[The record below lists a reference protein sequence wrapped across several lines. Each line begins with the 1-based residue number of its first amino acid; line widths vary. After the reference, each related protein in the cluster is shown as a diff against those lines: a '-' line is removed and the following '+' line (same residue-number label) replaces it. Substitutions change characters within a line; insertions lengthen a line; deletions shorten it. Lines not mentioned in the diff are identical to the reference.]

1 MLVMAG
7 DSAEVSILM
16 FAGHELVVPVH
27 FRTSGLSDGYIQGH
41 RCCSCC
47 RLLLT
52 SSAQLH
58 ELDVLPAA
66 SWRMVSIPLCC
77 AILLG
82 TQELPVTGF
91 QTDDTVVTEFG
102 CELFPAPGG
111 AASRLICTLPSA
123 CAETY
128 FPCELLSV
136 ILPPGRSSIWKYS
149 HVLAT
154 SRFHCALPSGCAL
167 RNFPC
172 TLRRATCAIASPPP

>member
-1 MLVMAG
+1 MVSSAVLESDENLRVLSMLVMAG

-27 FRTSGLSDGYIQGH
+27 FRTSGLSDGYILGH

-58 ELDVLPAA
+58 ELDVFPAA
-66 SWRMVSIPLCC
+66 SWRMVSVPLCC

-91 QTDDTVVTEFG
+91 QTDDTVVTDFG
-102 CELFPAPGG
+102 CELFPAPRWCRI
-111 AASRLICTLPSA
+111 AIDL
-123 CAETY
+123 
-128 FPCELLSV
+128 
-136 ILPPGRSSIWKYS
+136 
-149 HVLAT
+149 HAT
-154 SRFHCALPSGCAL
+154 VSLC
-167 RNFPC
+167 
-172 TLRRATCAIASPPP
+172 

>member
-1 MLVMAG
+1 MVRTGVLESDEYLRVLSMLVMAG
-7 DSAEVSILM
+7 DSAEVSIIM

-58 ELDVLPAA
+58 ELDVFPAA
-66 SWRMVSIPLCC
+66 SWRMVSVPLCC

-102 CELFPAPGG
+102 CELFPAPRWCRI
-111 AASRLICTLPSA
+111 AIDL
-123 CAETY
+123 
-128 FPCELLSV
+128 
-136 ILPPGRSSIWKYS
+136 
-149 HVLAT
+149 HAT
-154 SRFHCALPSGCAL
+154 VGLC
-167 RNFPC
+167 
-172 TLRRATCAIASPPP
+172 